1 MILGTAQLG
10 LDYGI
15 SNKEGKPNPEAANNL
30 LNFALNN
37 GTTMLDTAA
46 AYGNS
51 EQVIGDSGVS
61 GKFQIISKLPKIDL
75 NQSNLSSIV
84 ETGASISLN
93 RLKVNSLY
101 AYLLHSVDDLVSYG
115 EALWEQLETLKSGKK
130 TIKIGYSVYS
140 PEQLEQVY
148 DQFKP
153 DIIQIPMNVLD
164 QEFEITG
171 WLKRLKDDGVEV
183 HVRSVFLQ
191 GLLLMSK
198 KEQIEKFPNHK
209 NIWEEW
215 HSYLAKNKTTALES
229 CIDFILNNNLVD
241 ELVLGVNSEM
251 ELCEILNTKQDH
263 CPTFEIN
270 SRDKELI
277 NPSNW
282 KV

>member
-1 MILGTAQLG
+1 MILGTAQIG

-15 SNKEGKPNPEAANNL
+15 SNRDGKPNPEAANNL
-30 LNFALNN
+30 LNFALNT
-37 GTTMLDTAA
+37 GVIILDTAA
-46 AYGNS
+46 AYGNA
-51 EQVIGDSGVS
+51 EHVIGDSGVS

-140 PEQLEQVY
+140 PEQLNQVY
-148 DQFKP
+148 HKFKP

-164 QEFEITG
+164 REFEITG
-171 WLKRLKDDGVEV
+171 WLQRLKDDGVEV

-198 KEQIEKFPNHK
+198 EEQIERFPKHK
-209 NIWEEW
+209 NIWDEW
-215 HSYLAKNKTTALES
+215 HKYLRENEITSLEACLS
-229 CIDFILNNNLVD
+229 FISNNNLVD
-241 ELVLGVNSEM
+241 ETVLGVNSEM
-251 ELCEILNTKQDH
+251 ELAEIMNIKQDR

-282 KV
+282 KT